1 MAQQTKKKT
10 STRLP
15 ERTVTFEITTLRP
28 LPVGQ
33 QVFISGN
40 IDVLGNW
47 QPDGFPLTRL
57 DDNLWS
63 GYAVIRNNTPVEFK
77 ITRGTW
83 TSEEADSPGVARRDN
98 LTLPPDGNVSFKHIV
113 NGWIDRN

>member
-1 MAQQTKKKT
+1 MAQTKKK
-10 STRLP
+10 SSSRLT
-15 ERTVTFEITTLRP
+15 ERTVTFEITTFRP

-40 IDVLGNW
+40 VHALGNW

-63 GYAVIRNNTPVEFK
+63 GYTVIGIDTPVEFK

-83 TSEEADSPGVARRDN
+83 ASEEAESPKKVRKEN
-98 LTLPPDGNVSFKHIV
+98 LTLPADGNVTFKHIV
-113 NGWIDRN
+113 NGWLDRN

>member
-1 MAQQTKKKT
+1 MGQSKKKT
-10 STRLP
+10 SRND
-15 ERTVTFEITTLRP
+15 RTVTFEITTFRP

-40 IDVLGNW
+40 IDVLGQW
-47 QPDGFPLTRL
+47 QADGFPLTRL

-63 GYAVIRNNTPVEFK
+63 GYAVIPANTPVEFK

-83 TSEEADSPGVARRDN
+83 TSEEAEKPGVTRTEN
-98 LTLPPDGNVSFKHIV
+98 LSLPGSGNVSFKHIV
-113 NGWIDRN
+113 NGWIDRA

>member
-1 MAQQTKKKT
+1 MGQTKKK
-10 STRLP
+10 SS
-15 ERTVTFEITTLRP
+15 RTADRMVTFEITTFRP

-40 IDVLGNW
+40 IDVLGHW
-47 QPDGFPLTRL
+47 KADGFPLTRL

-63 GYAVIRNNTPVEFK
+63 GYAVVPDNTPVEFK

-83 TSEEADSPGVARRDN
+83 TSEEAESNRIARKEN
-98 LTLPPDGNVSFKHIV
+98 LTLPARGTTTFKHIV
-113 NGWIDRN
+113 NGWIDRA